1 MLWSIDSC
9 QNWLPADQCHD
20 KTLSRAQV
28 YRKIKVHTKFLLL
41 ALVKSIYYVLLSRLL
56 PYSILQSI
64 GLDGER
70 TLKWIM
76 VIFNMWCID
85 FVDSLINQQKKRL

>member
-1 MLWSIDSC
+1 MLWSIDSG
-9 QNWLPADQCHD
+9 QNRVSAYQCHH
-20 KTLSRAQV
+20 KTVSRVQV

-41 ALVKSIYYVLLSRLL
+41 TLAKSIYYVLLSRLL

-64 GLDGER
+64 DLDGER

-76 VIFNMWCID
+76 VIFNMWCTD
-85 FVDSLINQQKKRL
+85 FLDSLINQQK

>member
-9 QNWLPADQCHD
+9 QNRVSADQCHH
-20 KTLSRAQV
+20 KTVSRAQV
-28 YRKIKVHTKFLLL
+28 NRKIKVHTKFLLL
-41 ALVKSIYYVLLSRLL
+41 ALAKSIYYVLLSRLL

-76 VIFNMWCID
+76 VIFNMCCID
-85 FVDSLINQQKKRL
+85 FVDSLINQQK

>member
-9 QNWLPADQCHD
+9 ENRLHADQCH
-20 KTLSRAQV
+20 KTVSRVQV
-28 YRKIKVHTKFLLL
+28 YRKIKHHTKFFLL
-41 ALVKSIYYVLLSRLL
+41 ALAKSIYYVLLSRLL

-64 GLDGER
+64 DLDGER

-76 VIFNMWCID
+76 VIFNMWRAD
-85 FVDSLINQQKKRL
+85 FLDSLINQQK